1 MYSYANNCNRLNYL
15 LKMIRAILIEYG
27 RKKKEIY
34 TNIYKFLGKNN
45 LGAAT
50 VVMLP

>member
-1 MYSYANNCNRLNYL
+1 MYSYANNCNRLLYV
-15 LKMIRAILIEYG
+15 LKTITAILIKYD

-45 LGAAT
+45 
-50 VVMLP
+50 